1 MITVAALV
9 AADVAPALART
20 LAEPL
25 AIACERFGITTRAR
39 VAGFLAQCV
48 VESEH
53 FASLEERLYYRKPE
67 RIWEVFHRL
76 RPRGMAEV
84 AKLARNPQ
92 GLANAAYAGINGN
105 GNEASGDGWR
115 YRGRGLKMLTGR
127 GNYADAEAGL
137 GRPFVSAPELVA
149 LPPDACLTAAWYW
162 HTNRCNALADSAQW
176 DAVTRAVNGPGMLKR
191 AERRSLTDELLQVLP

>member
-1 MITVAALV
+1 MITVAALI

-20 LAEPL
+20 FAEPL

-53 FASLEERLYYRKPE
+53 FASLEERMYYRDAR
-67 RIWEVFHRL
+67 RIWDVFHRL
-76 RPRGMAEV
+76 RPRGMGEL
-84 AKLARNPQ
+84 AKLARNPH
-92 GLANAAYAGINGN
+92 GLANAAYAGVNGN
-105 GNEASGDGWR
+105 RDEASGDGWR

-127 GNYADAEAGL
+127 GNYADASAGL
-137 GRPFVSAPELVA
+137 ARPYVDAPELVA

-162 HTNRCNALADSAQW
+162 HNVHGNQLADSAQW
-176 DAVTRAVNGPGMLKR
+176 DAITRAVNGPGMLKR